1 MVVVECILYFYGVLM
16 GLSVTHSI
24 ISSWHDCVDCNL
36 ITAWTKDSRA
46 VFEIKER
53 HSNHQLF
60 STILEQRRKAG
71 SASVCYLFSK
81 YLMAQ
86 TKTSPR
92 RWCNVCADSPAYR
105 ELFRVKGVFT
115 GRWTSSPLF
124 THTHTH
130 TWARAWEESVFCCL
144 RRERRPPLKHSRLIS
159 GGHKAHASFKST
171 CLWLLETYSVVQI
184 KYMHHVINTLEIPKL
199 FSQLNLS
206 ELNIRF

>member
-86 TKTSPR
+86 TKISPR
-92 RWCNVCADSPAYR
+92 RWCNVCADSR
-105 ELFRVKGVFT
+105 LTESCSGWRVCSRGDEQAAHC
-115 GRWTSSPLF
+115 S
-124 THTHTH
+124 HTHTH
-130 TWARAWEESVFCCL
+130 TPE
-144 RRERRPPLKHSRLIS
+144 RERERSLCSAVWGGRGVHLWNTADWSPEVIKHMHRLNQQVYDYWKHI
-159 GGHKAHASFKST
+159 
-171 CLWLLETYSVVQI
+171 
-184 KYMHHVINTLEIPKL
+184 
-199 FSQLNLS
+199 QLCR
-206 ELNIRF
+206 LNICITSLTH